1 MLTCESG
8 KRTAETT
15 VQPTATRLSDRLDDL
30 CLSSHAGSRG
40 SAARFNVLLE
50 KLRSGT
56 YATMNRQ
63 QRRDFSRM
71 VHANGGPDL
80 VSLKFVDVEPL
91 IVTTSAN
98 RY

>member
-1 MLTCESG
+1 
-8 KRTAETT
+8 
-15 VQPTATRLSDRLDDL
+15 
-30 CLSSHAGSRG
+30 
-40 SAARFNVLLE
+40 
-50 KLRSGT
+50 
-56 YATMNRQ
+56 MNRQ